1 VAFYFGAISSRVVG
15 VFYWESTILMF
26 LNITS
31 MDDRKIS
38 MWIDEI
44 GAGKKPQFQTI
55 TKT

>member
-1 VAFYFGAISSRVVG
+1 
-15 VFYWESTILMF
+15 MF